1 MKNKKIAIVGY
12 ASRLPQTSD
21 AAFWEDLLAGRNLV
35 TRVAEDR
42 WAQYGLE
49 HPSRA
54 HPGSSVTFA
63 AGSLGDVAGFDA
75 GFFHI
80 SPREAAAMDPQQRL
94 LLEMSWEAFAHAGF
108 PVSRLRGSRCGV
120 FIGLAS
126 TDYAYRMADDL
137 AVIGANSATGSTASI
152 AANRLSYFY
161 DLRGPSMVVDTACSS
176 ALVAFHQACQ
186 SLLHGE
192 SDLALTGAINLH
204 LHPFGFLIFSKASM
218 LSVNGRSR
226 PFDAAAD
233 GYVRAEGG
241 GVFVLKEYAAALRD
255 GDRILAVVAHT
266 AINTDGHKAGL
277 TIPRVEAQAALLTAA
292 YAAAG
297 IDPDAVDYIEAHG
310 TGTAVGDPLEVEAI
324 GRALGVRRR
333 AGNPLPLGSVK
344 SNLGHMETASGV
356 PGLLKAIHCLRQRT
370 VPATIG
376 VTRLNPRL
384 PLADFGLEVVT
395 AARPLRAAGPLTIGV
410 NSFGFGGANAHVVLE
425 RAAEPRRRV
434 RLPGKMRR
442 ARRWPLLLSAATPTA
457 LRQVAA
463 DFAGVL
469 TGVPEQDYACRY
481 QANFRSERLGQR
493 ALFWG
498 GDGSDLAADVRA
510 FAAGEDASPA
520 ALGRGL
526 EAPRGPVFLYSGNGC
541 QWAGMGRALLNE
553 PVFTQTLAAID
564 AIFLPLAGY
573 ALRDELAGL
582 LGEGRYALTEFAQP
596 ALFALQVGATECLRA
611 LGVEPV
617 AVAGH
622 SVGEVAA
629 AWACGG
635 LNLADAVRVI
645 YERSRLQSQSRGLGQ
660 MTAVAADADT
670 VMGWLRDWALAD
682 RVSIAAWNSSRGS
695 TVVGAQDALTALER
709 RLRNLGV
716 GHKRLDVDYPFHGP
730 QMDGFRAALL
740 DSLAEL
746 HPMAARIPLLSTVTG
761 AVLAEETLDATY
773 WWRNIREP
781 VRFQQAIDGLLQSWN
796 IFIELGGHP
805 VLRAYVQDALNVAE
819 RDGRIIT
826 TLRRGEENAQVLAQ
840 AAAALWV
847 AGVPTDWQRYYP
859 VAAPAVDLPRYPW
872 EREHHWHTVTSESAR
887 TLTAYSVHPLLGH
900 PVAGHAGEWEQQID
914 TARWPFLADHRVGD
928 GVVFPGAGYVELLL
942 AAARERFASSAHLV
956 IEDLEI
962 VAPLLID
969 GDDSKVLRVSVDEE
983 GGATIQARPL
993 LQEGW
998 TLHGKGRIRQGSAGA
1013 EMDTLQELPV
1023 PPSRLPDFDA
1033 AQHYR
1038 LADIAGLHYGPGF
1051 QSVQAGWLQEDGVLA
1066 RLALPAPADAAD
1078 YLLHPALLDGA
1089 LQLFVNLL
1097 AAEGAEA
1104 GWGFVP
1110 VRIERLSLRAAAEE
1124 ILWASVRLL
1133 RRSPQSL
1140 LADAALTD
1148 GQGRVVVRC
1157 EGVRLRRVRLRRSD
1171 AERLRYL
1178 HSRLTPIPLAGGA
1191 DARIPLDLAALHT
1204 LLTDALADSAA
1215 ARRYVE
1221 EFSPLVEGLLQA
1233 YGAKSSTEGDEE
1245 VAAADIWQTLLQDY
1259 PEFFPITLQVGRW
1272 GLHQSGGG
1280 ESGTWPRI
1288 ATAAYPAILQTLTPS
1303 MLAGL
1308 RAMVAALRVALSAG
1322 QRLGL
1327 LEISHSAV
1335 EWLPALAA
1343 DVGGDV
1349 RCALYQAGLNDA
1361 EASSTAPWTTLHLR
1375 DENRPVV
1382 HLAWL
1387 RLDVADK
1394 EVQLQMLEC
1403 AVDCVAAEGV
1413 LLVQGVHPEPW
1424 WRTVDA
1430 SGPPL
1435 MGMTECRQWL
1445 EDRGFAE
1452 CMVLGAEGDGPGAY
1466 ALLLRKTA
1474 SVEAVP
1480 ESRSAAG
1487 RWLLVGTPGTE
1498 HVPGV
1503 AMLRTA
1509 LTAAGAEC
1517 HFIAAGSEAALT
1529 AVLTEKAG
1537 DKHWAGVIYLERSAL
1552 TTPFSPAMLSRS
1564 CQMLRALGLWGVS
1577 QADVAPVF
1585 VLTAGGVRATCP
1597 LVDEPSADLS
1607 ALDAAGLCGFA
1618 RSLQNEWPEWALR
1631 LIDWGTAT
1639 PTAATVAAVV
1649 GALLDPGAE
1658 TELVFDTEGRRYAP
1672 RVQELTS
1679 PAVAD
1684 PMRASSRRQ
1693 LGFLLPGQLRN
1704 LQWADPPRPVLAD
1717 DAVEVAVAAAGLN
1730 FRDVMY
1736 ALGMLSDEALENGFS
1751 GPGLGLEFA
1760 GRVVAVG
1767 RRVTRWAPGDA
1778 VLGFAPASFSTHV
1791 QTSEMAIAA
1800 LPPGMDMA
1808 AAATIPTVFF
1818 TAWYALRELARLEAG
1833 ERVLIH
1839 GGAGGVGIAAIQ
1851 IAQQLGAEIFATAG
1865 SPEKRDFLR
1874 LLGVDR
1880 VYDSRSLDFAE
1891 AILRDTG
1898 GTGIDVLLNSLSGE
1912 AIRRNLQVLRPFGR
1926 FLELGKRD
1934 FYENTAVGLRPFRN
1948 NLSYFGIDADQLL
1961 LGRAALT
1968 QRLLTAIMEHFAQD
1982 GFFTLPMVRFPAA
1995 RVVEAFRHMQ
2005 QARQI
2010 GKIVIDMAP
2019 PFTPAAP
2026 PSRHGG
2032 ASLRLSADG
2041 VYLVTGGLS
2050 GFGLETA
2057 QWLVTRG
2064 ARRLV
2069 LVSRSARPDAA
2080 GQEALTAMTA
2090 AGVDLHCLPCDVGD
2104 GVQVQALFT
2113 RIATEIG
2120 PLRGIIH
2127 AAAVID
2133 DALAQNLT
2141 ATRIDAVLYPKI
2153 AGAWHLHQSSQGAPL
2168 DFFVLYSSVSTLLGN
2183 PGQAHYVAANT
2194 WMEALATLRRVQ
2206 GLPATAVLWG
2216 AIGDAGYL
2224 ARNPQMRDVLQQRLG
2239 GAALRAATALDILE
2253 AMLLTNA
2260 SALVVADLDWGAV
2273 RRFLPTAQA
2282 PRFTELSR
2290 GVEDDTGAT
2299 DADLCATLRTLPL
2312 GEAQALL
2319 TDLVRREVGQILRLA
2334 VEKIPPDQN
2343 LGQLGLDSL
2352 MGVELAL
2359 ALEER
2364 LGIKLPAFLL
2374 SEGPTPG
2381 KLAQRLLQSLRKGDT
2396 VNAALAEQAPDAEF
2410 QRLAAAHGVAQQEV
2424 DAALITG
2431 TGGH

>member
-1 MKNKKIAIVGY
+1 MKNKKIAIIGY

-21 AAFWEDLLAGRNLV
+21 ATFWEDLLAGRNLV
-35 TRVAEDR
+35 SRVAEDR

-75 GFFHI
+75 GFFRI

-94 LLEMSWEAFAHAGF
+94 LLEMSWEAFAHAGI
-108 PVSRLRGSRCGV
+108 PVRRLRGSRCGV

-126 TDYAYRMADDL
+126 ADYGYRLADDL
-137 AVIGANSATGSTASI
+137 AAIGANSATGVTASI

-161 DLRGPSMVVDTACSS
+161 DLQGPSMVVDTACSS

-218 LSVNGRSR
+218 LSAEGRSR

-241 GVFVLKEYAAALRD
+241 GVFVLKEYTAALRD

-277 TIPRVEAQAALLTAA
+277 TIPRVAAQTALLTAA

-310 TGTAVGDPLEVEAI
+310 TGTAVGDPVEVEAI
-324 GRALGVRRR
+324 GRALGARRR
-333 AGNPLPLGSVK
+333 ADNPLPLGSVK
-344 SNLGHMETASGV
+344 GNLGHMETASGV
-356 PGLLKAIHCLRQRT
+356 PGLLKAIHCLQQRI

-395 AARPLRAAGPLTIGV
+395 AARALRTTGPLTIGV
-410 NSFGFGGANAHVVLE
+410 NAFGFGGANAHVILE
-425 RAAEPRRRV
+425 RAAEPRRRL
-434 RLPGKMRR
+434 RSPAKMRR
-442 ARRWPLLLSAATPTA
+442 AQRWPLLLSAATPTA

-463 DFAGVL
+463 NFAGVL
-469 TGVPEQDYACRY
+469 TGVAEQDYACCY
-481 QANFRSERLGQR
+481 QANFRSERLDQR

-498 GDGSDLAADVRA
+498 GNSSDLAADLRA
-510 FAAGEDASPA
+510 FAAGEDMSAA
-520 ALGRGL
+520 ALGKGL
-526 EAPRGPVFLYSGNGC
+526 ETPRGPVFLYSGNGS

-582 LGEGRYALTEFAQP
+582 LGEGRYVLTEFAQP
-596 ALFALQVGATECLRA
+596 ALFALQVGATEWLRA
-611 LGVEPV
+611 LGIEPV

-635 LNLADAVRVI
+635 LSLADAVRVV
-645 YERSRLQSQSRGLGQ
+645 YERSRLQGQSRGLGQ

-670 VMGWLRDWALAD
+670 VTGWLQDWALAD
-682 RVSIAAWNSSRGS
+682 RVSVAAWNSSRGS
-695 TVVGAQDALTALER
+695 TVVGTQDALTALER

-740 DSLAEL
+740 DCLADL
-746 HPMAARIPLLSTVTG
+746 RPLATRIPLVSTVTG
-761 AVLAEETLDATY
+761 ATLAEKTLDAMY

-781 VRFQQAIDGLLQSWN
+781 VRFQQAVEELLQSWN

-805 VLRAYVQDALNVAE
+805 VLRGYVQDALNAADK
-819 RDGRIIT
+819 DGRIIT
-826 TLRRGEENAQVLAQ
+826 TLRRGEENPQVMTQ

-847 AGVPTDWQRYYP
+847 AGVATDWQRYYP
-859 VAAPAVDLPRYPW
+859 VPAPVVDLPRYPW
-872 EREHHWHTVTSESAR
+872 EREHHWHTVTCESAR
-887 TLTAYSVHPLLGH
+887 TITAYPVHPLLGH
-900 PVAGHAGEWEQQID
+900 PVAGHLGEWEQQID
-914 TARWPFLADHRVGD
+914 TARLPFLADHRVGD
-928 GVVFPGAGYVELLL
+928 GIVFPGSGYVELLL
-942 AAARERFASSAHLV
+942 AAARERFGSSAHLV

-962 VAPLLID
+962 LAPLLID
-969 GDDSKVLRVSVDEE
+969 GDDSKVLRVSVDE
-983 GGATIQARPL
+983 GGLATIQARPL

-998 TLHGKGRIRQGSAGA
+998 TLHGKGRIRQGNAGA
-1013 EMDTLQELPV
+1013 EPDTLQECLT

-1033 AQHYR
+1033 DRHYR
-1038 LADIAGLHYGPGF
+1038 LADMAGLHYGPAF
-1051 QSVQAGWLQEDGVLA
+1051 QSVHAGWLQEDGVLA
-1066 RLALPAPADAAD
+1066 RLALPAFADAAD
-1078 YLLHPALLDGA
+1078 YLLHPVLLDGA

-1097 AAEGAEA
+1097 AAEATAQA
-1104 GWGFVP
+1104 GWGYMP
-1110 VRIERLSLRAAAEE
+1110 VRVERLSLLAAVGDV
-1124 ILWASVRLL
+1124 LWASVRLL

-1140 LADAALTD
+1140 LADLSLTD
-1148 GQGRVVVRC
+1148 EQGQVVVRC
-1157 EGVRLRRVRLRRSD
+1157 EGVRLRRVRLLRSD
-1171 AERLRYL
+1171 VEHLRYL
-1178 HSRLTPIPLAGGA
+1178 HSRLTPVPLAQCV
-1191 DARIPLDLAALHT
+1191 DARISLDLAAIHA
-1204 LLTDALADSAA
+1204 LLADALADSSAA
-1215 ARRYVE
+1215 ARYIE
-1221 EFSPLVEGLLQA
+1221 EFSPLVEGLLRA
-1233 YGAKSSTEGDEE
+1233 YGGESAEVSGEE
-1245 VAAADIWQTLLQDY
+1245 IAAADIWQTLLQDY

-1272 GLHQSGGG
+1272 GLHQSGDG
-1280 ESGTWPRI
+1280 ESSTWPRI
-1288 ATAAYPAILQTLTPS
+1288 AAAAYPAILRTITPP
-1303 MLAGL
+1303 MIAGMCAL
-1308 RAMVAALRVALSAG
+1308 VGALRMKLSAG
-1322 QRLGL
+1322 QRLGI
-1327 LEISHSAV
+1327 LEISHSAA
-1335 EWLPALAA
+1335 EWLPTLAA
-1343 DVGGDV
+1343 DVGDDV

-1361 EASSTAPWTTLHLR
+1361 EASLTAPWTTIHLR
-1375 DENRPVV
+1375 DENWPVV

-1387 RLDVADK
+1387 RLDVADRD
-1394 EVQLQMLEC
+1394 VQLQMLEC

-1413 LLVQGVHPEPW
+1413 LLVQGVHPELW
-1424 WRTVDA
+1424 WRTVDGHDPA
-1430 SGPPL
+1430 L
-1435 MGMTECRQWL
+1435 MGMAECRQWL
-1445 EDRGFAE
+1445 EGRGFTE
-1452 CMVLGAEGDGPGAY
+1452 CMVLSAENASAGAY
-1466 ALLLRKTA
+1466 VLLLRKAAT
-1474 SVEAVP
+1474 VAVP
-1480 ESRSAAG
+1480 ESRPPVG
-1487 RWLLVGTPGTE
+1487 CWLLVGTPE
-1498 HVPGV
+1498 SENEPGV
-1503 AMLRTA
+1503 VMLRTA
-1509 LTAAGAEC
+1509 LMAAGAEC
-1517 HFIAAGSEAALT
+1517 HFIAADSETLLTAAL
-1529 AVLTEKAG
+1529 AKHAG
-1537 DKHWAGVIYLERSAL
+1537 DKHWAGVVYLDQPVL
-1552 TTPFSPAMLSRS
+1552 TTPFSPATLSRS
-1564 CQMLRALGLWGVS
+1564 CRTLRALGLWGLS
-1577 QADVAPVF
+1577 QTAVAPAF

-1597 LVDEPSADLS
+1597 LADEQSVDLS

-1631 LIDWGTAT
+1631 LIDWGTT
-1639 PTAATVAAVV
+1639 SPTAATVAAVV
-1649 GALLDPGAE
+1649 GALLNPDAE
-1658 TELVFDTEGRRYAP
+1658 TELVFDAEGRRYAP

-1684 PMRASSRRQ
+1684 PMQDSSCRQ
-1693 LGFLLPGQLRN
+1693 LGFSLPGQLRN
-1704 LQWADPPRPVLAD
+1704 LQWAVHPCPALAD
-1717 DAVEVAVAAAGLN
+1717 DAVEVVVAAAGLN

-1760 GRVVAVG
+1760 GRIVAVG
-1767 RRVTRWAPGDA
+1767 RQVTRWAPGDA
-1778 VLGFAPASFSTHV
+1778 VLGFAPASFSTRV
-1791 QTSEMAIAA
+1791 QTSETAIAA

-1851 IAQQLGAEIFATAG
+1851 IAQQLGAEVFATAG

-1874 LLGVDR
+1874 LLGVSR

-1898 GTGIDVLLNSLSGE
+1898 GAGVDVLLNSLSGE

-1934 FYENTAVGLRPFRN
+1934 FYEDTAMGLRPFRN

-1961 LGRAALT
+1961 LARPALT
-1968 QRLLTAIMEHFAQD
+1968 QRLFTEIMEHFAQGD
-1982 GFFTLPMVRFPAA
+1982 FFTLPMTRFPAA

-2010 GKIVIDMAP
+2010 GKIVVDMEA
-2019 PFTPAAP
+2019 PFTPSAR
-2026 PSRHGG
+2026 PSLQSGPG
-2032 ASLRLSADG
+2032 LRLSADG

-2057 QWLVTRG
+2057 RWLVTRG

-2069 LVSRSARPDAA
+2069 LISRSAHPDAA
-2080 GQEALTAMTA
+2080 GQEALMAMTA

-2104 GVQVQALFT
+2104 GAQVQALFT
-2113 RIATEIG
+2113 RIAAEIG

-2141 ATRIDAVLYPKI
+2141 ATQIDAVLRPKI
-2153 AGAWHLHQSSQGAPL
+2153 AGAWHLHQNSQGAPL
-2168 DFFVLYSSVSTLLGN
+2168 DFFVLYSSVTTLLGN
-2183 PGQAHYVAANT
+2183 PGQAHYVAANA
-2194 WMEALATLRRVQ
+2194 WMEALATQRRAH

-2216 AIGDAGYL
+2216 AIGDVGYL
-2224 ARNPQMRDVLQQRLG
+2224 ARNPQTRDVLQQRLG
-2239 GAALRAATALDILE
+2239 GTTLRAATALNVLE
-2253 AMLLTNA
+2253 SMLLTHA

-2273 RRFLPTAQA
+2273 RRFLPGAQA
-2282 PRFTELSR
+2282 PRFAELSR
-2290 GVEDDTGAT
+2290 GVEDDADAT
-2299 DADLCATLRTLPL
+2299 DADLCATLQTLPL
-2312 GEAQALL
+2312 GEAQTLL

-2381 KLAQRLLQSLRKGDT
+2381 KLAQRLLQAMRKRDT
-2396 VNAALAEQAPDAEF
+2396 TDAAQAEQTPDAEF
-2410 QRLAAAHGVAQQEV
+2410 QRLAAAHGVVQQPV
-2424 DAALITG
+2424 DAALRNV
-2431 TGGH
+2431 TGGR